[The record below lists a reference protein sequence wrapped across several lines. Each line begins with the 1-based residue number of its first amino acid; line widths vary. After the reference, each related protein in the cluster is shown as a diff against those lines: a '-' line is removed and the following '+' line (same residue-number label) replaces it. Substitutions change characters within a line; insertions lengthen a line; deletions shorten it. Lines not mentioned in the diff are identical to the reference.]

1 MTFEDFKKELL
12 NTIKTSGELKPVF
25 DKLMPALSDTSE
37 LLDEFIILNQS
48 FNAVERQFNK
58 QLVSLEDYNVNKN
71 RIVNGLMAFI
81 RDELTAKDLS
91 LVFGTT
97 TTAQDSPT
105 PEKSGQTLSTLIQE
119 MGFKK
124 PLNKA
129 ALVNCNRHEAND
141 IFCEFFSE
149 KDDTPYQFYFILGNS
164 EQLPERFGERLIY
177 TIIDEFTDSSE
188 TAINFQRGDDYIGD
202 VLVNRALIEELPAK
216 FKCDLS
222 KQAFKRYCDER
233 FTLGDTTLED
243 FIAVKS
249 KQLAFEYIAFVF
261 EYDKRVWNAE
271 MLGYFEWLIQSFRQ
285 NRADKPTFL
294 FFFVIKTDSFTEPEK
309 VHDDIEEL
317 VNRHAEA
324 ALMMPNLVSVS
335 PNDVRTWLKIDA
347 QAKDITKVE
356 AVFAAY
362 LASINRTNGADP
374 IEMMYLENLQK
385 SIFTA
390 SLTTH

>member
-1 MTFEDFKKELL
+1 MTFEDFKKELMT
-12 NTIKTSGELKPVF
+12 TIKNSGELKPVF
-25 DKLMPALSDTSE
+25 DMLMPALSDTSE
-37 LLDEFIILNQS
+37 LLDEFVILNQS
-48 FNAVERQFNK
+48 FSAVERQFNK

-71 RIVNGLMAFI
+71 RITNGLMAFI
-81 RDELTAKDLS
+81 RDELTAQDLTLS
-91 LVFGTT
+91 FGTT
-97 TTAQDSPT
+97 ATAHDVPP
-105 PEKSGQTLSTLIQE
+105 PENSGQALRTLIQE

-129 ALVNCNRHEAND
+129 ALVNCDRHEAND

-164 EQLPERFGERLIY
+164 EQLPHRFGERLIY
-177 TIIDEFTDSSE
+177 TIIDEFTDNSE
-188 TAINFQRGDDYIGD
+188 TAINFQREDDYIGE

-216 FKCDLS
+216 LKCELS

-271 MLGYFEWLIQSFRQ
+271 MLSYFEWLIQTFRQ
-285 NRADKPTFL
+285 NR
-294 FFFVIKTDSFTEPEK
+294 TDSFSEPDK
-309 VHDDIEEL
+309 VHSEIEEL

-324 ALMMPNLVSVS
+324 SLMMPDLVSVS

-356 AVFAAY
+356 AVFTTY

-390 SLTTH
+390 SLVTH

>member
-1 MTFEDFKKELL
+1 MTFEDFKKDLL

-48 FNAVERQFNK
+48 FNAIERQFNK
-58 QLVSLEDYNVNKN
+58 QLVSLEDYNINKN

-81 RDELTAKDLS
+81 RDELTAQDLS
-91 LVFGTT
+91 LSFGVTA
-97 TTAQDSPT
+97 TAQKT
-105 PEKSGQTLSTLIQE
+105 PPLSTIIKE

-129 ALVNCNRHEAND
+129 VLVNCDRHEAND

-164 EQLPERFGERLIY
+164 EQLPHRFGERLIY
-177 TIIDEFTDSSE
+177 TIIDEFTDNSE
-188 TAINFQRGDDYIGD
+188 TAINFQREDDYISE
-202 VLVNRALIEELPAK
+202 VLVNRAMIEELPAK
-216 FKCDLS
+216 LKCELS

-271 MLGYFEWLIQSFRQ
+271 MLSYFEWLIQTFRQ
-285 NRADKPTFL
+285 NRTDKPTFL
-294 FFFVIKTDSFTEPEK
+294 FFFIIKTDSFSEPDK
-309 VHDDIEEL
+309 VHNGIEEL
-317 VNRHAEA
+317 VNRYAEA
-324 ALMMPNLVSVS
+324 SLMMPDLVSVS
-335 PNDVRTWLKIDA
+335 PNDVRTWLRIDA

-356 AVFAAY
+356 AVFSAY

-385 SIFTA
+385 NIFTA
-390 SLTTH
+390 SLAIH

>member
-1 MTFEDFKKELL
+1 MTFEDFKKELM
-12 NTIKTSGELKPVF
+12 NTIKSSGELKPVF
-25 DKLMPALSDTSE
+25 DLLMPALSDTSP

-48 FNAVERQFNK
+48 FSAIERQFNK

-81 RDELTAKDLS
+81 RDELVAGDINLTA
-91 LVFGTT
+91 TNAT
-97 TTAQDSPT
+97 NT
-105 PEKSGQTLSTLIQE
+105 PELPPLSTLIQE

-129 ALVNCNRHEAND
+129 VLVNCNRHEAND
-141 IFCEFFSE
+141 IFCNFFCE
-149 KDDTPYQFYFILGNS
+149 KDDTPYQFYFVLGNS
-164 EQLPERFGERLIY
+164 EQLPNRFGERLIY
-177 TIIDEFTDSSE
+177 TIIDEFTENSE
-188 TAINFQRGDDYIGD
+188 TAINFQREDDYIGD

-216 FKCDLS
+216 LKCELS

-233 FTLGDTTLED
+233 FMLGDTTLED

-261 EYDKRVWNAE
+261 EYDKRIWNAE
-271 MLGYFEWLIQSFRQ
+271 MLSYFEWLIEIFRQ
-285 NRADKPTFL
+285 NRTDKPTFL
-294 FFFVIKTDSFTEPEK
+294 FFFIVKTDSFSEPDK
-309 VHDDIEEL
+309 VHSDIEEL

-324 ALMMPNLVSVS
+324 ALMMPDLTSVS
-335 PNDVRTWLKIDA
+335 PNDVRNWLKLDA
-347 QAKDITKVE
+347 QVKDITKVE
-356 AVFAAY
+356 SVFSAY
-362 LASINRTNGADP
+362 LASINRTNATDP

-390 SLTTH
+390 SLATH